1 MLIDADP
8 VVMREVEVARIHPT
22 LIETFAVSD
31 TDSPMVVERYLPVVV
46 LHTECGEAVDSMGCE
61 LGRSFGGLHTVIV
74 VAVVVVVEV
83 DPMGCVVVALVHL
96 LEEWRRWKNLQFSP

>member
-31 TDSPMVVERYLPVVV
+31 TDSPMVVEHYHPVVV
-46 LHTECGEAVDSMGCE
+46 PHMEHGAVVDSMGFE
-61 LGRSFGGLHTVIV
+61 LGRSFGCLHTVIV
-74 VAVVVVVEV
+74 VVVVVVV
-83 DPMGCVVVALVHL
+83 DPMDCVVVAPVHL
-96 LEEWRRWKNLQFSP
+96 LEE

>member
-31 TDSPMVVERYLPVVV
+31 TDSPMVVEHYHPVVV
-46 LHTECGEAVDSMGCE
+46 PHMEHGAVVDSMGFE
-61 LGRSFGGLHTVIV
+61 LGRSFGCLHTVIV
-74 VAVVVVVEV
+74 VVVVVVVEV

-96 LEEWRRWKNLQFSP
+96 LEV